1 MVIYIK
7 FTNGSSEQEEFGISS
22 FVFRARQPFHPERLM
37 DFITEKLGTTEDEE
51 GDGKYRIDRVGMME
65 EVG

>member
-1 MVIYIK
+1 MNY
-7 FTNGSSEQEEFGISS
+7 SSEQEEFGISS

-51 GDGKYRIDRVGMME
+51 GDGE
-65 EVG
+65 WSAE